1 MSLMDDSVSI
11 VATAISLVMY
21 RRASV
26 MLQFSKIS
34 ISGRSQG
41 DTQFYLCQTAQ
52 FSLYGRGLGSHVQ
65 NVFEIYS
72 EIKVGI
78 LRMKFLHLWP

>member
-11 VATAISLVMY
+11 VATAISLVVY
-21 RRASV
+21 WRASA
-26 MLQFSKIS
+26 MLLLEFSKIS

-52 FSLYGRGLGSHVQ
+52 FSLDRRGLGNV
-65 NVFEIYS
+65 NVF
-72 EIKVGI
+72 
-78 LRMKFLHLWP
+78 